1 VSAFGGGGGGGFFGG
16 NQAPLAQT
24 GHYMVTLKVGNETQ
38 RQMLRVEQVGDAG
51 AVVYTTAPERQ
62 QP

>member
-1 VSAFGGGGGGGFFGG
+1 
-16 NQAPLAQT
+16 
-24 GHYMVTLKVGNETQ
+24 MVTLKVGNETQ